1 LTYVIGDG
9 CIGTMERSCVDV
21 CPVDCII
28 ETAQMMVID
37 PNECIDCSAC
47 EVECPVQAITAD
59 DEAGPE
65 WEPWITINA
74 AIADGVDVV
83 NRLVAAQRGADA

>member
-1 LTYVIGDG
+1 MTYVIGDA
-9 CIGTMERSCVDV
+9 CIGTMDKSCIKV

-28 ETAQMMVID
+28 ETAQMLVID

-47 EVECPVQAITAD
+47 EVECPVQAIIAD

-65 WEPWITINA
+65 WDPWIGINA
-74 AIADGVDVV
+74 AIVDGVDVV
-83 NRLVAAQRGADA
+83 NGLVAAQIVAGA